1 MRKTALVI
9 LFLLVVLLVN
19 AQDSLKAFSQ
29 RDLKLYPVLWQQ
41 TAAEY
46 RALCYQA
53 FNFAEL
59 RLDEEL
65 KRKAGKENLAI
76 ITDLDETILDN
87 SEIAAQVIK
96 EGKEVNY
103 TEWLRWINKP
113 RVPTVPGAVD
123 FLNYA
128 GRKGVTIFYISNR
141 DTSGLQIT
149 LSILQKLK
157 LPNADIS
164 HMLFLSNT
172 SSKEP
177 RRQLVMNDYNVVMLL
192 GDNLDDFTP
201 VFEEKPIDER
211 LAETDK
217 AKDEWGKK
225 FIVLPNATYGEW
237 ENALFGYKDNLTAE
251 QKTAMLKTLLKGLN
265 EGSKK

>member
-9 LFLLVVLLVN
+9 AFLSLVLLVN
-19 AQDSLKAFSQ
+19 AQDSLKTLSQ
-29 RDLKLYPVLWQQ
+29 GDLKLYPVLWQQ
-41 TAAEY
+41 DAAEY

-59 RLDEEL
+59 RLDEIL
-65 KRKAGKENLAI
+65 KKKPGKGNLAI

-87 SEIAAQVIK
+87 SEIAAQTIK

-103 TEWLRWINKP
+103 EEWLRWLNKP
-113 RVPTVPGAVD
+113 RIPTVPGAVD

-128 GRKGVTIFYISNR
+128 GKKGVTIFYISNR

-149 LSILQKLK
+149 LAILQKLK

-177 RRQLVMNDYNVVMLL
+177 RRQLVMNDHNVVMLL
-192 GDNLDDFTP
+192 GDNLDDFMQ
-201 VFEEKPIDER
+201 VFEDKPIDER
-211 LAETDK
+211 FAETDK

-237 ENALFGYKDNLTAE
+237 ENALFGYKENLTAQ
-251 QKTAMLKTLLKGLN
+251 QKTAMLRTLLKGLD
-265 EGSKK
+265 ERSK